1 MSSLQNFIS
10 IFSPFVD
17 PTEAA
22 GITLIHT
29 NMIMLAAKRYVF
41 MPAIAEPVFPSL
53 RLETVA
59 ARARRAQ
66 VNCESIILS
75 CLSDTILR

>member
-53 RLETVA
+53 RL
-59 ARARRAQ
+59 
-66 VNCESIILS
+66 
-75 CLSDTILR
+75 